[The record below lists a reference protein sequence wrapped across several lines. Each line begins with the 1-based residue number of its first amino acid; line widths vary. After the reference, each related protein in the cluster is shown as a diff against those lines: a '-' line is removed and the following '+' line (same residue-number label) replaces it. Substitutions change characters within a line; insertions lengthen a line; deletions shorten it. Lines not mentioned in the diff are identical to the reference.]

1 MISDCITKPIAI
13 EGHPTRGKEVIE
25 LLEMIGGN
33 NVHNLSGNNSYA
45 YYFIEGCQN
54 EIRAGE
60 YIFGDENMHFFTLE
74 EFLEKYP
81 FKIGDY
87 VTVQGWRSPGFIL
100 RMHIKNFQIVYDVGF
115 IDEGPGI
122 AADVCVECIK
132 HYCKETQTNKNA
144 IAIHI
149 TNNINLKNQ
158 DKVEIKLGDDW
169 EIKEE
174 NGKTYA
180 VRKKIKI
187 TEDQLLDIGF
197 SKCRKLSSK
206 DPDYVYTGIGDFYA
220 LDMFLWIN
228 PDENFCSI
236 RYNDFTVYPYET
248 KECIVYNIDTIKDI
262 IDLQYSCL
270 TKYKEVA
277 NKFNPKISILE
288 LIKNEK

>member
-13 EGHPTRGKEVIE
+13 RGQGKCQKIITI
-25 LLEMIGGN
+25 LENLGGVN
-33 NVHNLSGNNSYA
+33 KFNCSGLDVNSY
-45 YYFIEGCQN
+45 YYIDNNG
-54 EIRAGE
+54 
-60 YIFGDENMHFFTLE
+60 YIQANSEQSLDKDKFQFFTYDS
-74 EFLEKYP
+74 FYEKYP
-81 FKIGDY
+81 FVTGDR
-87 VTVQGWRSPGFIL
+87 VIVQGWRSPGIIL
-100 RMHIKNFQIVYDVGF
+100 RMHIKNFQVVYDVVF
-115 IDEGPGI
+115 MEDKHTI
-122 AADVCVECIK
+122 ATDVCVECIK
-132 HYCKETQTNKNA
+132 PYYNETQTNKNEMA
-144 IAIHI
+144 IFI
-149 TNNINLKNQ
+149 TGNINLKNQ

-180 VRKKIKI
+180 VRKKTKI

-197 SKCRKLSSK
+197 SKCGKLKSC
-206 DPDYVYTGIGDFYA
+206 DPDYVYTGPGDFYA

-248 KECIVYNIDTIKDI
+248 KTCVVYNIDAIKDI

-270 TKYKEVA
+270 TKYREVA
-277 NKFNPKISILE
+277 NKFNLKVSILE